1 MEKNQA
7 FPASDEQL
15 FSQSA
20 SQDKGTSQRNLIQST
35 SKARQDDH
43 KATPFEELNSKHQTF
58 NPEKCCLP
66 QPKNIE
72 SGSGMDGRSVSA
84 TTNANQTTE
93 KKKTISV
100 ADPTEAIVNDKQG
113 TNISAI
119 PVEQVVDISTAAVI
133 VLSDSDEEDTSRR
146 KAVENPDIN
155 IWHCLGP
162 YGERRGPYSMSV
174 LKRWSESAS
183 SPLEFKVWKTGQSE
197 KEAVLLT
204 DALSRIF
211 PSM

>member
-43 KATPFEELNSKHQTF
+43 KATPFEELNSKHQAF

-66 QPKNIE
+66 Q
-72 SGSGMDGRSVSA
+72 GRSVSA

-100 ADPTEAIVNDKQG
+100 ADPTEAIVDDKQG

-146 KAVENPDIN
+146 KAVGNPDIN

-211 PSM
+211 PSMYINRK